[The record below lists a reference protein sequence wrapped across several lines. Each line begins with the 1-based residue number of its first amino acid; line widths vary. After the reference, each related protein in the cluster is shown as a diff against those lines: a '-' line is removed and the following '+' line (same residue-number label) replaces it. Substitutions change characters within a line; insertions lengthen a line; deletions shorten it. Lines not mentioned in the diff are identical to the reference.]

1 MAQAP
6 IAPAPLYEEGEPM
19 VIREGMTAD
28 EYFRMPE
35 TNIQHNLIDG
45 RLYMSPSPFWKHQ
58 QVVGDLYD
66 AMRDAAR
73 ELGGRALISPMDC
86 RLADGSVVQPDVGFI
101 APENLGIIH
110 DHIVGAPDLVIEVLS
125 RGTRRFDRTKKLA
138 VYARNGIREAWLV
151 DPDSET
157 VIVFT
162 GDGDHWVREQSV
174 LFGEPIPSSVVPPAA
189 YGLALTPPSV
199 SAPPSQPSPE

>member
-6 IAPAPLYEEGEPM
+6 AASSHSYEEGEPI
-19 VIREGMTAD
+19 VIREAMTAD

-35 TNIQHNLIDG
+35 TNIPHNLIDG
-45 RLYMSPSPFWKHQ
+45 VLYMSPSPFWRHQ
-58 QVVGDLYD
+58 EIVLAIVQAVSGFADEVHGPCIL
-66 AMRDAAR
+66 
-73 ELGGRALISPMDC
+73 SPMDC
-86 RLADGSVVQPDVGFI
+86 RLPDGSVLQPDVGFI

-110 DHIVGAPDLVIEVLS
+110 DHIAGAPDLVIEVLS

-138 VYARNGIREAWLV
+138 VYARNGVREAWLV

-162 GDGDHWVREQSV
+162 GDGERWTREQSV
-174 LFGEPIPSSVVPPAA
+174 LFGDPIPSSILPPAS
-189 YGLALTPPSV
+189 YGL
-199 SAPPSQPSPE
+199 SPAGNSIAAQQQDSE